1 MKKHLNTLFVS
12 TQGAYLHKDGET
24 VAIKVGDE
32 NRGNIPIHTTTLSG
46 LILCIDIV

>member
-24 VAIKVGDE
+24 IAIKVGDE
-32 NRGNIPIHTTTLSG
+32 HRGNTPIHIIGGIVCFSA
-46 LILCIDIV
+46 LI